1 MESICKILKNFPSA
15 IYPVIFRRY
24 HDQDFIFIVTHI
36 INHQLRVRMGNNQW
50 KLIKLKIKKII
61 DVLRVHNKTNIT
73 KPGGN
78 QIQTLTVEVVP
89 TKSAENS
96 KLSMSVCNFQSM
108 KSPVK
113 LNSRLSKFFCYITW
127 FVISPV

>member
-1 MESICKILKNFPSA
+1 
-15 IYPVIFRRY
+15 
-24 HDQDFIFIVTHI
+24 
-36 INHQLRVRMGNNQW
+36 MGNNQW

-89 TKSAENS
+89 T
-96 KLSMSVCNFQSM
+96 
-108 KSPVK
+108 
-113 LNSRLSKFFCYITW
+113 
-127 FVISPV
+127 